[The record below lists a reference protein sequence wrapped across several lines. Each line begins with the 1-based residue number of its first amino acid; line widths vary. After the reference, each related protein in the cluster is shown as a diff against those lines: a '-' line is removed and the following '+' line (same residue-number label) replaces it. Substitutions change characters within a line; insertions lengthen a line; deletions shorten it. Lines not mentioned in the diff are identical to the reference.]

1 MVEIITNSAKETI
14 ALGRKLGEQLEGG
27 EVIALRGNLGTGK
40 THLIKGIAAG
50 AGVEESDI
58 INSPTFVLVNEY
70 QGRFMLFHI
79 DAYRLENEKD
89 FEHLGFDDMTG
100 PGSVVLVEWADKVEK
115 VLGGV
120 NTIDVNLY
128 HDGANS
134 RKIQFDNLPG
144 YVRI

>member
-14 ALGRKLGEQLEGG
+14 ALGKKLGEQLKGG

-100 PGSVVLVEWADKVEK
+100 PGSVVLIEWADKVEN
-115 VLGGV
+115 VLEGV
-120 NTIDVNLY
+120 NAIDVSLY
-128 HDGANS
+128 HDGTHS
-134 RKIQFDNLPG
+134 RKIGFNNLPG
-144 YVRI
+144 YVRL

>member
-14 ALGRKLGEQLEGG
+14 ALGKKLGEQLKGG

-100 PGSVVLVEWADKVEK
+100 PVSVVLIEWADKVEN
-115 VLGGV
+115 VLEGV
-120 NTIDVNLY
+120 NAIDVSLY
-128 HDGANS
+128 HDGTSS
-134 RKIQFDNLPG
+134 RKIRFDNLPG
-144 YVRI
+144 YVRL

>member
-14 ALGRKLGEQLEGG
+14 TLGKRLGEQLEGG

-40 THLIKGIAAG
+40 THLIKGIATG

-70 QGRFMLFHI
+70 QGRFVLFHI

-100 PGSVVLVEWADKVEK
+100 PESVVLVEWADKVEN
-115 VLGGV
+115 VLGAV
-120 NTIDVNLY
+120 DTIDVSLY

-134 RKIQFDNLPG
+134 RKIIFGNLPG
-144 YVRI
+144 YIRL